1 MTTPDRNDTLRTDE
15 RTDQPSTA
23 DLAAVRTDADQQPAG
38 DVADGSTAST
48 SDMSGMQDDARRP
61 LFAEQELDGYRS
73 RWQTV
78 QVRFVD
84 DPRDTVKE
92 ADALVAELM
101 QRLAQTFSEE
111 RSNLEGQWER
121 GTDVSTEDLRVAM
134 QRYRSFFDRL
144 LAA

>member
-1 MTTPDRNDTLRTDE
+1 MTPDRDDTPRTDD

-23 DLAAVRTDADQQPAG
+23 DLAAVRTDADEQPAG
-38 DVADGSTAST
+38 DVMDGSTSST
-48 SDMSGMQDDARRP
+48 SDMQDDARRP

-111 RSNLEGQWER
+111 RSDLEGQWER

>member
-1 MTTPDRNDTLRTDE
+1 MMTPDRDDTPRTDD

-23 DLAAVRTDADQQPAG
+23 DLAAVRTDADGQPAG
-38 DVADGSTAST
+38 EVTEGSTSST
-48 SDMSGMQDDARRP
+48 SDMQDDARRP

>member
-1 MTTPDRNDTLRTDE
+1 MMTPDRDDTLRTDD

-23 DLAAVRTDADQQPAG
+23 DLAAVRTDADGQPAG
-38 DVADGSTAST
+38 EVTEGATSST
-48 SDMSGMQDDARRP
+48 SDMQDDERRP

>member
-1 MTTPDRNDTLRTDE
+1 MTTPDRADTLRNDDG
-15 RTDQPSTA
+15 TDQPSTA
-23 DLAAVRTDADQQPAG
+23 DLAAVRTDADDQPAG
-38 DVADGSTAST
+38 DVTEAPTSST
-48 SDMSGMQDDARRP
+48 SDTHDDARRP

>member
-1 MTTPDRNDTLRTDE
+1 
-15 RTDQPSTA
+15 
-23 DLAAVRTDADQQPAG
+23 
-38 DVADGSTAST
+38 
-48 SDMSGMQDDARRP
+48 MQDDERRP

>member
-1 MTTPDRNDTLRTDE
+1 MMTPDRDDTLRTDD

-23 DLAAVRTDADQQPAG
+23 DLAAVRTDADEQPAD
-38 DVADGSTAST
+38 DVMDGSTSST
-48 SDMSGMQDDARRP
+48 SDMQDDARRP

-101 QRLAQTFSEE
+101 QRLAQTFSVE